1 MYFKW
6 KVITYLFIYVI
17 YIILKIMD
25 TTKLVS
31 LSLLVLAMP
40 CGCGSLVSQQG
51 IEPGLSAMKAWH
63 PNQWNTQYISL
74 NLRGKFICLSL
85 CFLN

>member
-1 MYFKW
+1 
-6 KVITYLFIYVI
+6 
-17 YIILKIMD
+17 MD

-51 IEPGLSAMKAWH
+51 IEPGLSAMKACH
-63 PNQWNTQYISL
+63 PNH
-74 NLRGKFICLSL
+74 
-85 CFLN
+85 